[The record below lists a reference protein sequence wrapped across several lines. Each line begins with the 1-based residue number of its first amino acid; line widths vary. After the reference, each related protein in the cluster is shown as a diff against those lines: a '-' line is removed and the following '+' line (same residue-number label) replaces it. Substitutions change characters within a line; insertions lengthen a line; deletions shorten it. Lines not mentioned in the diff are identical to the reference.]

1 MITLI
6 SKDIFEQ
13 YPIND
18 LSQQL
23 AQRHQKQLWESL
35 QQARRDMLLYE
46 AVNDEQEFETAKE
59 RYIFAYKELENKGFR
74 KSTEAYKKLQKQVQ
88 QQKNTLQNLQYDL
101 DGLNRWFEIRRRS
114 YEQRKAELEGEIAE
128 TEARLKPL
136 QEQLNSLPVPET
148 LKRPT
153 IKANSDI
160 NGMKSINEVL
170 ENFNPIEAL
179 KKNENNNQDEGGCI
193 HVEIID

>member
-1 MITLI
+1 MTAKEIL
-6 SKDIFEQ
+6 EQ

-23 AQRHQKQLWESL
+23 VQRHQKQLWESL

-101 DGLNRWFEIRRRS
+101 DGLNRWFEGIRRA
-114 YEQRKAELEGEIAE
+114 YEQRKAELEKEIAE